1 MIPAYSYAGYG
12 AARRAR
18 PTLTDDSR
26 IRPDMDEIMREI
38 MLRLAYSGSGGI
50 ISLDAR
56 CDSFS
61 LRIGSSPCVEALRP
75 MERDSETA
83 AADDSGDFRDAL
95 TLSVIEQM
103 QELQAALSLN
113 KSQLARVLRVSRP
126 ALYEWFR
133 GKEPNP
139 ANSDRLHTLMRCLA
153 QARAPGASPLNA
165 RFVRQPADLHG
176 RALLDLLSDERI
188 DSDGVVQAIQE
199 AQALGDAA
207 TRGRVAREK
216 RLRELGFDDPGDEQ
230 RKEHL
235 ARNMALR
242 DWPNR

>member
-1 MIPAYSYAGYG
+1 MISAHNYASYG
-12 AARRAR
+12 AVRRPR
-18 PTLTDDSR
+18 PPLTHESR
-26 IRPDMDEIMREI
+26 IIPDMDEIMREI

-50 ISLDAR
+50 ISLDAH
-56 CDSFS
+56 CASFS
-61 LRIGSSPCVEALRP
+61 LRVGSSPCVEALRP
-75 MERDSETA
+75 TERDSENA
-83 AADDSGDFRDAL
+83 ANDSRDFREAL

-113 KSQLARVLRVSRP
+113 KAQLARVLRVSRL
-126 ALYEWFR
+126 ALYEWVR
-133 GKEPNP
+133 GEEPNP
-139 ANSDRLHTLMRCLA
+139 ANTDRLHTLMRCLVQA
-153 QARAPGASPLNA
+153 QASGASPLNA

-188 DSDGVVQAIQE
+188 DEDGVVHTIQE
-199 AQALGDAA
+199 ARALGDAA

-235 ARNMALR
+235 ARNIALR
-242 DWPNR
+242 PWPSR